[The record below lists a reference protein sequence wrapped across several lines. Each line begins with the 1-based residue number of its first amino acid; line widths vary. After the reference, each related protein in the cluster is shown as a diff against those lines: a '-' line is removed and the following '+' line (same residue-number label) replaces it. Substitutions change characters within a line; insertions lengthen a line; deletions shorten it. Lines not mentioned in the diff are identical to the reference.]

1 MNDSEFRNKQT
12 KFYNSKE
19 WRKVRNVMISKSHG
33 ICSRCGKP
41 FNSRDLIVHH
51 IHHLDETNINNPE
64 VALNLNNLEVLCW
77 QCHNSQHAKN
87 EDLNRDM
94 KFDDKGNIIDV
105 N

>member
-12 KFYNSKE
+12 KFYNSSQ

-51 IHHLDETNINNPE
+51 IHQLDETNINNPE
-64 VALNLNNLEVLCW
+64 VSLNCDNLEVLCW
-77 QCHNSQHAKN
+77 QCHNQIHSKN
-87 EDLNRDM
+87 EDMNRAM
-94 KFDDKGNIIDV
+94 KFDADGNIVDV
-105 N
+105 T

>member
-12 KFYNSKE
+12 KFYNSSQ

-33 ICSRCGKP
+33 ICSSCGKP

-51 IHHLDETNINNPE
+51 VIHLNESNINNPDI
-64 VALNLNNLEVLCW
+64 ALNQDNLEVLCW
-77 QCHNSQHAKN
+77 DCHNSKHAKN
-87 EDLNRDM
+87 EDMNRDM
-94 KFDDKGNIIDV
+94 KFDADGNIVEV